1 MLISIKVVVFELVY
15 VSSCFM
21 ICIVS
26 IPSHDIFYS
35 HISHLCFLLLL
46 SKDLSL
52 THFYSRSLSSLRM
65 PYVCLFKFVSML
77 VLNLWIAFIYKFLFI
92 SISSLT
98 KYSKSHPSL
107 QDYNTLS
114 LSLSLPL
121 SLRRILKSIGA
132 YCGMRIHVIFK
143 YLTNRFRICP
153 TGLIFFQHLLSKMVV
168 QADNT
173 VDYESFMESFQKT
186 DIEASKKW
194 LENMLQGVKSVSSR
208 SVKIAPLSY
217 EVVEGQIG
225 AMVKAKSRKL
235 IQVCFVFDMIL
246 I

>member
-1 MLISIKVVVFELVY
+1 
-15 VSSCFM
+15 
-21 ICIVS
+21 
-26 IPSHDIFYS
+26 
-35 HISHLCFLLLL
+35 
-46 SKDLSL
+46 
-52 THFYSRSLSSLRM
+52 
-65 PYVCLFKFVSML
+65 
-77 VLNLWIAFIYKFLFI
+77 
-92 SISSLT
+92 
-98 KYSKSHPSL
+98 
-107 QDYNTLS
+107 
-114 LSLSLPL
+114 
-121 SLRRILKSIGA
+121 
-132 YCGMRIHVIFK
+132 
-143 YLTNRFRICP
+143 
-153 TGLIFFQHLLSKMVV
+153 MVV

-235 IQVCFVFDMIL
+235 LQVCFVFDMIL